1 MGEGVEKGLL
11 KAKTS
16 EDVVPDYLEDNS
28 VWETGGMQMTDHQ
41 TIKHTAAGAAPN
53 MNIGFGI
60 VGGGLVAPFHL
71 NAIKDSRG
79 GNAIGVFDVAREKA
93 MQVAERYAIRVF
105 SSLQEMLDD
114 KNVNVV
120 CVATP
125 NHLHRDAVIQAATA
139 GKHVLTEK
147 PPAMSLRDTDE
158 MIAVCNKANVKF
170 GCFVQCRV
178 RKAIQAMKFAVDSGR
193 FGKLL
198 HADAYMKWFRPQ
210 EYYTSDGWRGQK
222 KCGSGVTVAQGFHYI
237 DLLQYLA
244 GQASS
249 VDATMT
255 NIGHPGIRVE
265 DDVTAHIDFK
275 CGAKG
280 VVQLSTALW
289 PGTDVR
295 IEIHGT
301 NGTAVMIGE
310 KIQTWKFRDERPEDE
325 QIRFLGNP
333 SQATGAG
340 GAADFGHRDHTVV
353 VQDMIDSIKSN
364 RDVVIPVTSVRPTLE
379 IVLAM
384 YHSAKYNRAITLPIS
399 DDDSVWN

>member
-1 MGEGVEKGLL
+1 
-11 KAKTS
+11 
-16 EDVVPDYLEDNS
+16 
-28 VWETGGMQMTDHQ
+28 MTDPQ
-41 TIKHTAAGAAPN
+41 TTKRTTTMTAPG

-60 VGGGLVAPFHL
+60 IGAGLVAPFHL
-71 NAIKDSRG
+71 HAIKDSRG
-79 GNAIGVFDVAREKA
+79 GSAIGVFDIDRKKA
-93 MQVAERYAIRVF
+93 AQVAERFSIKVF
-105 SSLQEMLDD
+105 SSLQEMLEDT
-114 KNVNVV
+114 NVHVV

-125 NHLHRDAVIQAATA
+125 NHLHGDAVIQAAKA

-147 PPAMSLRDTDE
+147 PPAMSLKETDE
-158 MIAVCNKANVKF
+158 MIDFCKKANVKF

-178 RKAIQAMKFAVDSGR
+178 RKAIQAMKSAVDSGR
-193 FGKLL
+193 YGKLL

-210 EYYTSDGWRGQK
+210 EYYTSEGWRGQK

-237 DLLQYLA
+237 DLLQYLV
-244 GQASS
+244 GHAST
-249 VDATMT
+249 VNATMT
-255 NIGHPGIRVE
+255 NIGHPGISLE
-265 DDVTAHIDFK
+265 DEVMAQIDYT

-310 KIQTWKFRDERPEDE
+310 RIQTWQFRDEQPEDE
-325 QIRFLGNP
+325 QIRTLGNS

-353 VQDMIDSIKSN
+353 VQDMIDCIGSD

-384 YHSAKYNRAITLPIS
+384 YHSAKHNSPITLPIA
-399 DDDSVWN
+399 DDEHVWD

>member
-1 MGEGVEKGLL
+1 MG
-11 KAKTS
+11 T
-16 EDVVPDYLEDNS
+16 
-28 VWETGGMQMTDHQ
+28 
-41 TIKHTAAGAAPN
+41 
-53 MNIGFGI
+53 NIGFGI
-60 VGGGLVAPFHL
+60 VGAGLVAPFHL
-71 NAIKDSRG
+71 NAIRDSRG
-79 GNAIGVFDVAREKA
+79 GAAIGVFDANLERA
-93 MQVAERYAIRVF
+93 AQVAGKFGVKAF
-105 SSLQEMLDD
+105 STLQEMLLD
-114 KNVNVV
+114 KNVHVV

-125 NHLHRDAVIQAATA
+125 NHLHRDAVIQAAGA

-147 PPAMSLRDTDE
+147 PPAMSLRETDE
-158 MIAVCNKANVKF
+158 MIDVCRKANVKF

-178 RKAIQAMKFAVDSGR
+178 RKAIQAIKSAVDTGR

-244 GQASS
+244 GQASE
-249 VDATMT
+249 VDARMT
-255 NIGHPGIRVE
+255 NIGHPGINLE
-265 DDVTAHIDFK
+265 DEVLAHIRYR
-275 CGAKG
+275 CGAQG

-295 IEIHGT
+295 IEINGT
-301 NGTAVMIGE
+301 SGTAVMIGE

-325 QIRFLGNP
+325 EVRAFGN
-333 SQATGAG
+333 SLQATGAG

-353 VQDMIDSIKSN
+353 VQDMIDSITSDRN
-364 RDVVIPVTSVRPTLE
+364 VVIPVTSVRPTLE

-384 YHSAKYNRAITLPIS
+384 YHSAKYNRPITLPIS
-399 DDDSVWN
+399 DDDEVWN